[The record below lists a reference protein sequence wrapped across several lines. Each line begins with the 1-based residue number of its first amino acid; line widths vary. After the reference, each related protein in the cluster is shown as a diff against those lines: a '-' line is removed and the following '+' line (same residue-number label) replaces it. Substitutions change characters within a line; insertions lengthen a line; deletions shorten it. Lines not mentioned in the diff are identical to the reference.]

1 MYFKTLKEIKLKREE
16 INDNES
22 AYMIYVG
29 QESVLEL
36 KEAMSVFSELG
47 VQFFGGIYPKLIVHG
62 KAVSSGY
69 LIRKVKPLYSELV
82 YPHMMKSVPELE
94 SGKAYTGYLFGDGF
108 TEYSTDL
115 IDTIMSKVK
124 GDINYVGGGSAIYS
138 SQLGIHKIE
147 QDRVIFNNNGF
158 HKNAMHL
165 CIVEEESKSHLNLG
179 WDIIAGPFEITK
191 SQDNLIM
198 EIEDENAFEFYA
210 SNLSAIEDIIVKQND
225 SLYYASQYTF
235 GIVENGD
242 LQNVRVPIEINDNG
256 FIRVVSGVT
265 QNTNVYLLRA
275 NNDSM
280 INGDVPITEIHD
292 TESSVMMVSCL
303 SRDLF
308 LDEEFEKEIMEVE
321 SRTGKPVEGIVTVG
335 EYMNTSEEGIVVYEG
350 ATVVNYV

>member
-1 MYFKTLKEIKLKREE
+1 
-16 INDNES
+16 
-22 AYMIYVG
+22 
-29 QESVLEL
+29 
-36 KEAMSVFSELG
+36 
-47 VQFFGGIYPKLIVHG
+47 
-62 KAVSSGY
+62 
-69 LIRKVKPLYSELV
+69 
-82 YPHMMKSVPELE
+82 MKNVPELE
-94 SGKAYTGYLFGDGF
+94 TGKAYTGYLFGDGF

-124 GDINYVGGGSAIYS
+124 GNINYVGGGSAIYS

-147 QDRVIFNNNGF
+147 QARIIFNNNGF
-158 HKNAMHL
+158 HKNFMHL

-210 SNLSAIEDIIVKQND
+210 SNLSEIEEIVVKQND

-235 GIVENGD
+235 GIIENGD
-242 LQNVRVPIEINDNG
+242 LQNVRVPIEINHNG
-256 FIRVVSGVT
+256 YIRVVSGVT
-265 QNTNVYLLRA
+265 QNMNVYLLRA
-275 NNDSM
+275 NNESM
-280 INGDVPITEIHD
+280 SNGDVPITEMHD

-335 EYMNTSEEGIVVYEG
+335 EYMNTSDEGLVVYEG
-350 ATVVNYV
+350 DTVVNYI